1 MIISK
6 KIIINN
12 EQAATVQKDIE
23 TGVIKI
29 KYTKF
34 GNRIK
39 LTDKEVKDLISNC
52 NFSSS
57 LSIDIHCRWK
67 QKEKGELI

>member
-6 KIIINN
+6 KIIINS
-12 EQAATVQKDIE
+12 EHAATVQKDIE

-34 GNRIK
+34 GNKIK
-39 LTDKEVKDLISNC
+39 LTDREVKDLISNC

-57 LSIDIHCRWK
+57 LSTDIYCRWK
-67 QKEKGELI
+67 QNEKGEFI